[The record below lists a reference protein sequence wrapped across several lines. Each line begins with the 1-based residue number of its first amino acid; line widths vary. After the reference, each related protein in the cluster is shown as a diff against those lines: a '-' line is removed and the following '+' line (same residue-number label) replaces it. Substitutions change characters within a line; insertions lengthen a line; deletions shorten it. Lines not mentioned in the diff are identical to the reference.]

1 MEAKTLFASKEVEE
15 ETRKVSP
22 KKFVPAEDTEMAE
35 EQKTP
40 KVVAP
45 TQDQINAI
53 KVIIGIKFFNSQS
66 LVIICSFF
74 NFITFSIVS
83 SMCRLP

>member
-35 EQKTP
+35 EQQTP

-53 KVIIGIKFFNSQS
+53 KVIIGIKFFNCLNHQ
-66 LVIICSFF
+66 
-74 NFITFSIVS
+74 
-83 SMCRLP
+83 

>member
-1 MEAKTLFASKEVEE
+1 MLHGWQERLEAKTLFASKEVEE

-35 EQKTP
+35 EQQTP

-53 KVIIGIKFFNSQS
+53 KVIIGIKF
-66 LVIICSFF
+66 L
-74 NFITFSIVS
+74 IVS
-83 SMCRLP
+83 IIGDYM